1 MAYKKFIKRVAKK
14 VGRVVKKRY
23 FKGKGYSRPRI
34 GQMIQ
39 DVRFLKSIVNA
50 EKHKQ
55 VYASTNNLNTVSQV
69 NGNASGAWIADITPN
84 LSQGVGVADR
94 VGSSIKWHASHWSFQ
109 FVQQTNSANVMK
121 LKIVLA
127 LVKGKAQSSVV
138 NVLANMYDANPFV
151 SGGAVYDY
159 HSPRNQDEFKNYVIL
174 KQKIVKMER
183 DNLTSQNNIVN
194 VNFGYKFKNHHVK
207 WDGNTATIVD
217 GQVCMFIFADSG
229 NASTSTSCTLGNGVP
244 YVGTS
249 TGCTFQYIQT
259 HYYYDN

>member
-1 MAYKKFIKRVAKK
+1 MKKFIKKVAKK
-14 VGRVVKKRY
+14 VGRVVKRRY
-23 FKGKGYSRPRI
+23 FKGKGYSNPKI
-34 GQMIQ
+34 GQMVR

-69 NGNASGAWIADITPN
+69 LGNASGAWLSDVTPN
-84 LSQGVGVADR
+84 LSQGVGEADR
-94 VGSSIKWHASHWSFQ
+94 VGSSIKWHSSHWAFQ
-109 FVQQTNSANVMK
+109 FQQQTSSANQMK
-121 LKIVLA
+121 IKIVLA

-159 HSPRNQDEFKNYVIL
+159 HSPRNQDEFKNYVVL
-174 KQKIVKMER
+174 RQKTVTMQR
-183 DNLTSQNNIVN
+183 DQISTQNNIVN
-194 VNFGYKFKNHHVK
+194 VKFGYKFRNHHVK
-207 WDGNTATIVD
+207 WDGNTSTIVG
-217 GQVCMFIFADSG
+217 GQVCMFIFADTG
-229 NASTSTSCTLGNGVP
+229 NASGSTACTLANGVP
-244 YVGTS
+244 YVGTN